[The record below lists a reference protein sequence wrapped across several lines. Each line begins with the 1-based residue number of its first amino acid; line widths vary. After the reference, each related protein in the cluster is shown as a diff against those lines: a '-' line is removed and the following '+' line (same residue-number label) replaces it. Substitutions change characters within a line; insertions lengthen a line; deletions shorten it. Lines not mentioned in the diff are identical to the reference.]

1 MDRAR
6 PPLTRPGPRLLDPD
20 AGARRAG
27 RRAAALLA
35 IGLAVGCA
43 SSSRALTGSARNAA
57 LLCRGRVSVRLP
69 GTAVRI
75 VAGRTVDPSE
85 RPLPGVA
92 VVLIA
97 EDAATSVYQ
106 ATSDGTGRFVVGGVP
121 SGGYLLKTCRAGY
134 ETVEMALEV
143 SGDGQDAPLVLAM
156 ASAP

>member
-1 MDRAR
+1 M
-6 PPLTRPGPRLLDPD
+6 TRPRPRLLQPD

-27 RRAAALLA
+27 RRAAVLLA
-35 IGLAVGCA
+35 IGLAAGGCA
-43 SSSRALTGSARNAA
+43 SSSRAVTGCARNAA

-97 EDAATSVYQ
+97 EGAATSVYQ

-156 ASAP
+156 SPAP